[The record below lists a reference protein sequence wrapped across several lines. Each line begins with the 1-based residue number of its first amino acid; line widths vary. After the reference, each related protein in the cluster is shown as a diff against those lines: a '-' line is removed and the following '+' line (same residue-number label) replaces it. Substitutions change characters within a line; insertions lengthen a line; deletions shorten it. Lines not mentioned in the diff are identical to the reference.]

1 MKSNTI
7 YPPMSEREISGAAI
21 SREAATQGM
30 VLLKN
35 INGVLPLKGRGKIA
49 LFGNG
54 AARTIRGGTG
64 SGDPFNGG
72 LSGGGDQD
80 VDQSL
85 RYHINI
91 LNAMETEGFEIV
103 NREQQMAWARCYDLA
118 KREMKDQVMSVF
130 AFPEEPL
137 TTEKLEEYAKETET
151 AICVISRNS
160 GEGND
165 RFMKKEVSIGD
176 KKYEIGDYRLF
187 AVEMDNLK
195 KLRSAFSSLILV
207 LNVPGS
213 ISVQDLEAA
222 CADAILLMGQ
232 AGQEGG
238 AAVTDI
244 LTGKAT
250 PSGKLT
256 ATWAKKYE
264 DYPTAGNFLQDFN
277 KAVYTEGIYVGYRYF
292 DTFNVEPG
300 YPFGYGLSYTTFAL
314 GNLEASLDED
324 TLVLGVTVENTG
336 AFAGREVVQIYV
348 SAPVSEMDMPEQELK
363 GFQKTMLLAP
373 GEKEDIKIRIPLRN
387 LASYSENAGGYILSK
402 GDYGVRIGTS
412 SRDTKPVCKIRL
424 EQTALTEQVLVE
436 LPLTETL
443 EEKKGLTDRKDETIW
458 KDVPVLLAVQIPE
471 TLDSRS
477 AYSDEKVVTYA
488 TDTSYQP
495 VMPYETVRYVEK
507 KEWKL
512 NDVASGRVSMEE
524 FAAQLD
530 AAQLADL
537 CCGTGWGVQDENN
550 PVIGASSESVPG
562 AAGETTHALES
573 YGVSSIVLAD
583 GPGGVRI
590 TQQFEATDLESGEK
604 RQVYHYCTAWP
615 VGTLLAQSFDPEI
628 LEQVGCGMAADMQ
641 AMRIDLLLGP
651 GMNIQRD
658 PMCGRNFEYF
668 SEDPLISGKMASA
681 MVRGLQSLP
690 GGGGCIKHYAA
701 NNQETNR
708 NAVDSVIGQRALREI
723 YLEPYKIA
731 IQESQP
737 LSIMSSYNLINGVP
751 TADSYDLC
759 TDLARGEWGFEGL
772 IMTDWNGGSSTP
784 WKSMHAGNDLIMP
797 GGKGRAMNILQAVRT
812 VIQPL
817 SIMSSYNLIN
827 GVPTADSYDLC
838 TDLARGEWG
847 FEGLIMT
854 DWNGGSSTPWK
865 SMHAGNDLIM
875 PGGKGRA
882 MNILQAV
889 RTVMP
894 EFDERGQVIMVQ
906 EVPFAPVFAAR
917 WNSFTVDPEG
927 PDTVMAPLGEGHTA
941 EMKDGEILVDGEK
954 VYMQANDMKTFFN
967 DPASFVPKICPAN
980 EEVAFILD
988 DGRAIGYKG
997 HLDKKPRLCL
1007 GDVQRCAVHNLRI
1020 ILKCMGL

>member
-176 KKYEIGDYRLF
+176 KKYEIGDYRLS

-232 AGQEGG
+232 AG

-336 AFAGREVVQIYV
+336 AFAGREVVQVYV

-471 TLDSRS
+471 MLDSRS

-812 VIQPL
+812 V
-817 SIMSSYNLIN
+817 
-827 GVPTADSYDLC
+827 
-838 TDLARGEWG
+838 
-847 FEGLIMT
+847 
-854 DWNGGSSTPWK
+854 
-865 SMHAGNDLIM
+865 
-875 PGGKGRA
+875 
-882 MNILQAV
+882 
-889 RTVMP
+889 MP

>member
-176 KKYEIGDYRLF
+176 KKYEIGDYRLS

-195 KLRSAFSSLILV
+195 KLRSAFSSLVLV

-292 DTFNVEPG
+292 DTFNVDPG

-336 AFAGREVVQIYV
+336 AFAGREVVQVYV

-690 GGGGCIKHYAA
+690 GGKHYAA

-731 IQESQP
+731 IQES
-737 LSIMSSYNLINGVP
+737 
-751 TADSYDLC
+751 
-759 TDLARGEWGFEGL
+759 
-772 IMTDWNGGSSTP
+772 
-784 WKSMHAGNDLIMP
+784 
-797 GGKGRAMNILQAVRT
+797 
-812 VIQPL
+812 QPL

-980 EEVAFILD
+980 EKVAFILD

>member
-7 YPPMSEREISGAAI
+7 YPPMSKREISGAAI

-176 KKYEIGDYRLF
+176 KRYEIGDYRLS

-477 AYSDEKVVTYA
+477 AYSDEKVVMEAMILLSIVQYKLEQKQWK
-488 TDTSYQP
+488 DTLQTSISQAEEYHFVRIFTREGTALLPMFEKCEFIWKDNSYRNQIMSECRQMAKSYP
-495 VMPYETVRYVEK
+495 SY
-507 KEWKL
+507 L
-512 NDVASGRVSMEE
+512 ASR
-524 FAAQLD
+524 
-530 AAQLADL
+530 
-537 CCGTGWGVQDENN
+537 NN
-550 PVIGASSESVPG
+550 IVLSE
-562 AAGETTHALES
+562 HALEILKLQS
-573 YGVSSIVLAD
+573 EGKSSAD
-583 GPGGVRI
+583 IAKELKISEATVKYHNKETYRKLGVRNKAAAI
-590 TQQFEATDLESGEK
+590 TEARK
-604 RQVYHYCTAWP
+604 RK
-615 VGTLLAQSFDPEI
+615 
-628 LEQVGCGMAADMQ
+628 
-641 AMRIDLLLGP
+641 
-651 GMNIQRD
+651 
-658 PMCGRNFEYF
+658 
-668 SEDPLISGKMASA
+668 LI
-681 MVRGLQSLP
+681 
-690 GGGGCIKHYAA
+690 
-701 NNQETNR
+701 
-708 NAVDSVIGQRALREI
+708 
-723 YLEPYKIA
+723 
-731 IQESQP
+731 
-737 LSIMSSYNLINGVP
+737 
-751 TADSYDLC
+751 
-759 TDLARGEWGFEGL
+759 
-772 IMTDWNGGSSTP
+772 
-784 WKSMHAGNDLIMP
+784 
-797 GGKGRAMNILQAVRT
+797 
-812 VIQPL
+812 
-817 SIMSSYNLIN
+817 
-827 GVPTADSYDLC
+827 
-838 TDLARGEWG
+838 
-847 FEGLIMT
+847 
-854 DWNGGSSTPWK
+854 
-865 SMHAGNDLIM
+865 
-875 PGGKGRA
+875 
-882 MNILQAV
+882 
-889 RTVMP
+889 
-894 EFDERGQVIMVQ
+894 
-906 EVPFAPVFAAR
+906 
-917 WNSFTVDPEG
+917 
-927 PDTVMAPLGEGHTA
+927 
-941 EMKDGEILVDGEK
+941 
-954 VYMQANDMKTFFN
+954 
-967 DPASFVPKICPAN
+967 
-980 EEVAFILD
+980 
-988 DGRAIGYKG
+988 
-997 HLDKKPRLCL
+997 
-1007 GDVQRCAVHNLRI
+1007 
-1020 ILKCMGL
+1020 

>member
-176 KKYEIGDYRLF
+176 KRYEIGDYRLS

-336 AFAGREVVQIYV
+336 AFA
-348 SAPVSEMDMPEQELK
+348 APVSEMDMPEQELK

-668 SEDPLISGKMASA
+668 SEDPLISGKMAAA

-812 VIQPL
+812 V
-817 SIMSSYNLIN
+817 
-827 GVPTADSYDLC
+827 
-838 TDLARGEWG
+838 
-847 FEGLIMT
+847 
-854 DWNGGSSTPWK
+854 
-865 SMHAGNDLIM
+865 
-875 PGGKGRA
+875 
-882 MNILQAV
+882 
-889 RTVMP
+889 MP

-906 EVPFAPVFAAR
+906 EVPFAPVFAAS

>member
-176 KKYEIGDYRLF
+176 KKYEIGDYRLS

-195 KLRSAFSSLILV
+195 KLRSAFSSLVLV

-244 LTGKAT
+244 KAT

-336 AFAGREVVQIYV
+336 AFAGREVVQVYV

-681 MVRGLQSLP
+681 MVRGVQSLP

-731 IQESQP
+731 IQES
-737 LSIMSSYNLINGVP
+737 
-751 TADSYDLC
+751 
-759 TDLARGEWGFEGL
+759 
-772 IMTDWNGGSSTP
+772 
-784 WKSMHAGNDLIMP
+784 
-797 GGKGRAMNILQAVRT
+797 
-812 VIQPL
+812 QPL

>member
-176 KKYEIGDYRLF
+176 KKYEIGDYRLS

-277 KAVYTEGIYVGYRYF
+277 KVYTEGIYVGYRYF

-336 AFAGREVVQIYV
+336 AFAGREVVQVYV

-812 VIQPL
+812 V
-817 SIMSSYNLIN
+817 
-827 GVPTADSYDLC
+827 
-838 TDLARGEWG
+838 
-847 FEGLIMT
+847 
-854 DWNGGSSTPWK
+854 
-865 SMHAGNDLIM
+865 
-875 PGGKGRA
+875 
-882 MNILQAV
+882 
-889 RTVMP
+889 MP